1 MLVFKFFSLLV
12 FFKMEEI
19 QNRQNDIQPQNNM
32 EEQEI
37 DLMGLAMKLW
47 AEKKMILKACGWAA
61 LVGLVVAFSI
71 PKEYEST
78 VTLAPE
84 SNKGRSISGGMAA
97 LAGMAGINLG
107 GSSSADALSPELYPD
122 IVKSVPFSIE
132 MFDVKVT
139 DKDGELNT
147 TLYEYLKEEQKQPW
161 WGYITAAPFKA
172 LGWVV
177 KTIKG
182 EDEEKAAND
191 SIDSFRLT
199 KDQSMIIKAM
209 SERISV
215 SVDKKTYVI
224 TITTTMQDPV
234 IAATVTN
241 AVMEKLQ
248 SYITEYRTN
257 KARKDLEFTE
267 KLYAENMETYHKA
280 QQEYAQYMD
289 RNQNVSLR
297 SAQTQQERLRNEME
311 LAFNVYNQ
319 TAQQLQV
326 AKAKVQEDTPVF
338 TVVEAA
344 TVPLRAAKPSK
355 AMILIGFVFL
365 AAVGAGGWVLYGREF
380 VEQFRA
386 KSC

>member
-1 MLVFKFFSLLV
+1 
-12 FFKMEEI
+12 MEEI

-37 DLMGLAMKLW
+37 DLMELAMKLW
-47 AEKKMILKACGWAA
+47 AERKMILKWCGWAA

-122 IVKSVPFSIE
+122 IVKSVPFSVE

-139 DKDGELNT
+139 DKEGELNT

-177 KTIKG
+177 STIKG
-182 EDEEKAAND
+182 EDEEEGEGEGGV
-191 SIDSFRLT
+191 DSFRLT
-199 KDQSMIIKAM
+199 KDQSKIIKAM
-209 SERISV
+209 GERIAV
-215 SVDKKTYVI
+215 SVDKKTFVI

-280 QQEYAQYMD
+280 QQEYANYMD

-319 TAQQLQV
+319 TAQQLQM

-365 AAVGAGGWVLYGREF
+365 AAVGAGGWVLFGREF

-386 KSC
+386 KS

>member
-1 MLVFKFFSLLV
+1 
-12 FFKMEEI
+12 MEEI
-19 QNRQNDIQPQNNM
+19 QNRQNDIQPQYNA
-32 EEQEI
+32 EEEI
-37 DLMGLAMKLW
+37 DLMELAMKLW

-84 SNKGRSISGGMAA
+84 LNKGRSISGGMAA

-107 GSSSADALSPELYPD
+107 GSSGPDALSPELYPD
-122 IVKSVPFSIE
+122 IVKSVPFSVE

-161 WGYITAAPFKA
+161 WGYITAAPFKV

-177 KTIKG
+177 STIKG
-182 EDEEKAAND
+182 EDEEEGEGEGGV
-191 SIDSFRLT
+191 DSFRLT
-199 KDQSMIIKAM
+199 KDQSSIITALGN
-209 SERISV
+209 RIAV
-215 SVDKKTYVI
+215 SVDKKTFVI

-241 AVMEKLQ
+241 EVKEKLQ

-297 SAQTQQERLRNEME
+297 SAQTQQERLRNEMN

-365 AAVGAGGWVLYGREF
+365 AAVGAGGWILFGREF

-386 KSC
+386 KS

>member
-1 MLVFKFFSLLV
+1 
-12 FFKMEEI
+12 
-19 QNRQNDIQPQNNM
+19 
-32 EEQEI
+32 
-37 DLMGLAMKLW
+37 
-47 AEKKMILKACGWAA
+47 
-61 LVGLVVAFSI
+61 
-71 PKEYEST
+71 
-78 VTLAPE
+78 
-84 SNKGRSISGGMAA
+84 
-97 LAGMAGINLG
+97 
-107 GSSSADALSPELYPD
+107 
-122 IVKSVPFSIE
+122 

-182 EDEEKAAND
+182 EDEEKAVND

-199 KDQSMIIKAM
+199 KDQSSIITALGN
-209 SERISV
+209 RIAV
-215 SVDKKTYVI
+215 SVDKKTFVI

-344 TVPLRAAKPSK
+344 TVPLRASKPSK

-365 AAVGAGGWVLYGREF
+365 AAVGAGGWILFGREF

>member
-1 MLVFKFFSLLV
+1 
-12 FFKMEEI
+12 ME
-19 QNRQNDIQPQNNM
+19 DIQKQQNNIQTQQNVQ
-32 EEQEI
+32 EQEI
-37 DLMGLAMKLW
+37 DLLELAKKLW
-47 AEKKMILKACGWAA
+47 AEKKLILKSCGWAA
-61 LVGLVVAFSI
+61 LVGLVVGFSI
-71 PKEYEST
+71 PKEYEAS

-84 SNKGRSISGGMAA
+84 TTGGKSVSGGLSA

-107 GSSSADALSPELYPD
+107 SSSSADALSPELYPD

-132 MFDVKVT
+132 MFDVKVQ
-139 DKDGELNT
+139 DKDGELDT
-147 TLYEYLKEEQKQPW
+147 TLYEYLKEHQKQAW
-161 WGYITAAPFKA
+161 WGYITSAPFKA

-182 EDEEKAAND
+182 EEEESGDGSVNA
-191 SIDSFRLT
+191 FQLT
-199 KDQSMIIKAM
+199 KDQTDIIKDM
-209 SERISV
+209 GKRISV
-215 SVDKKTYVI
+215 SVDKKTSVI
-224 TITTTMQDPV
+224 NITTTMQDPL

-241 AVMEKLQ
+241 EVMTKLQ
-248 SYITEYRTN
+248 DYITTYRTN

-267 KLYAENMETYHKA
+267 KLYEENMETYHKA
-280 QQEYAQYMD
+280 QQEYASYMD

-344 TVPLRAAKPSK
+344 TVPLRASKPSK
-355 AMILIGFVFL
+355 PMILIGFVFL
-365 AAVGAGGWVLYGREF
+365 AGVGAAGWVLFGKEI
-380 VEQFRA
+380 VEQLRV
-386 KSC
+386 KN

>member
-1 MLVFKFFSLLV
+1 
-12 FFKMEEI
+12 MEEI

-37 DLMGLAMKLW
+37 DLMELAMKLW

-84 SNKGRSISGGMAA
+84 LNKGRSISGGMAA

-122 IVKSVPFSIE
+122 IVKSVPFSVE

-139 DKDGELNT
+139 DKEGELNT
-147 TLYEYLKEEQKQPW
+147 TLYEYLKEEQKQAW

-177 KTIKG
+177 STIKG
-182 EDEEKAAND
+182 EDEEEGD
-191 SIDSFRLT
+191 GSVDSFRLT
-199 KDQSMIIKAM
+199 KDQSKIIKAM
-209 SERISV
+209 GERIAV
-215 SVDKKTYVI
+215 SVDKKTFVI

-280 QQEYAQYMD
+280 QQEYANYMD

-297 SAQTQQERLRNEME
+297 TAQTQQERLRNEME

-319 TAQQLQV
+319 TAQQLQM

-355 AMILIGFVFL
+355 AMILIGCVFL
-365 AAVGAGGWVLYGREF
+365 AAVGAGGWILFGREF
-380 VEQFRA
+380 VEQFKA

>member
-1 MLVFKFFSLLV
+1 
-12 FFKMEEI
+12 MEEI

-37 DLMGLAMKLW
+37 DLMELAMKLW
-47 AEKKMILKACGWAA
+47 AERKMILKWCGWAA

-122 IVKSVPFSIE
+122 IVKSVPFSVE

-139 DKDGELNT
+139 DKEGELNT

-177 KTIKG
+177 STIKG
-182 EDEEKAAND
+182 EDEEEGEGEGGV
-191 SIDSFRLT
+191 DSFRLT
-199 KDQSMIIKAM
+199 KDQSKIIKAM
-209 SERISV
+209 GERIAV
-215 SVDKKTYVI
+215 SVDKKTFVI

-280 QQEYAQYMD
+280 QQEYANYMD

-319 TAQQLQV
+319 TAQQLQM

-344 TVPLRAAKPSK
+344 TVPLRASKPSK

-365 AAVGAGGWVLYGREF
+365 AAVGAGGWILFGREF

>member
-1 MLVFKFFSLLV
+1 
-12 FFKMEEI
+12 MEEI

-37 DLMGLAMKLW
+37 DLMELAMKLW
-47 AEKKMILKACGWAA
+47 AERKMILKWCGWAA

-107 GSSSADALSPELYPD
+107 GSSGPDALSPELYPD
-122 IVKSVPFSIE
+122 IVKSVPFSVE

-177 KTIKG
+177 STIKG
-182 EDEEKAAND
+182 EDEEEGEGEGGV
-191 SIDSFRLT
+191 DSFRLT
-199 KDQSMIIKAM
+199 KDQSKIIKAM
-209 SERISV
+209 GERIAV
-215 SVDKKTYVI
+215 SVDKKTFVI

-280 QQEYAQYMD
+280 QQEYANYMD

-319 TAQQLQV
+319 TAQQLQM

-365 AAVGAGGWVLYGREF
+365 AAVGAGGWVLFGREF
-380 VEQFRA
+380 VEQFKA

>member
-1 MLVFKFFSLLV
+1 
-12 FFKMEEI
+12 MEEI

-37 DLMGLAMKLW
+37 DLMELAMKLW

-84 SNKGRSISGGMAA
+84 LNKGRSISGGMAA

-122 IVKSVPFSIE
+122 IVKSVPFSVE

-177 KTIKG
+177 STIKG
-182 EDEEKAAND
+182 EDEEEGEGEGGV
-191 SIDSFRLT
+191 DSFRLT
-199 KDQSMIIKAM
+199 KDQSKIIKAM
-209 SERISV
+209 GERIAV
-215 SVDKKTYVI
+215 SVDKKTFVI

-241 AVMEKLQ
+241 EVKEKLQ
-248 SYITEYRTN
+248 NYITEYRTN

-319 TAQQLQV
+319 TAQQLQM

-355 AMILIGFVFL
+355 AMILIGCVFL
-365 AAVGAGGWVLYGREF
+365 AAVGAGGWILFGREF

-386 KSC
+386 KSI

>member
-1 MLVFKFFSLLV
+1 
-12 FFKMEEI
+12 MEEI

-37 DLMGLAMKLW
+37 DLMELAMKLW
-47 AEKKMILKACGWAA
+47 AEKKMILKACGIAA

-84 SNKGRSISGGMAA
+84 LNKGRSISGGMAA
-97 LAGMAGINLG
+97 LAGMAGINFG
-107 GSSSADALSPELYPD
+107 GSSGPDALSPELYPD
-122 IVKSVPFSIE
+122 IVKSVPFSVE

-139 DKDGELNT
+139 DKEGELNT

-177 KTIKG
+177 STIKG
-182 EDEEKAAND
+182 EDEEEGEGEGGV
-191 SIDSFRLT
+191 DSFRLT
-199 KDQSMIIKAM
+199 KDQSGIITALGN
-209 SERISV
+209 RIAV
-215 SVDKKTYVI
+215 SVDKKTFVI

-241 AVMEKLQ
+241 EVKEKLQ
-248 SYITEYRTN
+248 NYITEYRTN

-319 TAQQLQV
+319 TAQQLQM

-365 AAVGAGGWVLYGREF
+365 AAVGAGGWVLFGREF

>member
-1 MLVFKFFSLLV
+1 
-12 FFKMEEI
+12 MEEI

-37 DLMGLAMKLW
+37 DLMELAMKLW
-47 AEKKMILKACGWAA
+47 AERKMILKWCGWAA

-122 IVKSVPFSIE
+122 IVKSVPFSVE

-139 DKDGELNT
+139 DKEGELNT

-177 KTIKG
+177 STIKG
-182 EDEEKAAND
+182 EDEEEGEGEGGV
-191 SIDSFRLT
+191 DSFRLT
-199 KDQSMIIKAM
+199 KDQSKIIKAM
-209 SERISV
+209 GERIAV
-215 SVDKKTYVI
+215 SVDKKTFVI

-280 QQEYAQYMD
+280 QQEYANYMD

-319 TAQQLQV
+319 TAQQLQM

-344 TVPLRAAKPSK
+344 TVPLRASKPSK

-365 AAVGAGGWVLYGREF
+365 AAVGAGGWILFGREF
-380 VEQFRA
+380 VEQFKA

>member
-1 MLVFKFFSLLV
+1 
-12 FFKMEEI
+12 MEEI

-37 DLMGLAMKLW
+37 DLMELAMKLW
-47 AEKKMILKACGWAA
+47 AEKKMILKACGIAA

-84 SNKGRSISGGMAA
+84 LNKGRSISGGMAA

-107 GSSSADALSPELYPD
+107 GSSGPDALSPELYPD

-177 KTIKG
+177 STIKG
-182 EDEEKAAND
+182 EDEEEGEGEGGV
-191 SIDSFRLT
+191 DSFRLT
-199 KDQSMIIKAM
+199 KDQSNIITALGN
-209 SERISV
+209 RIAV
-215 SVDKKTYVI
+215 SVDKKTFVI

-241 AVMEKLQ
+241 EVKEKLQ

-297 SAQTQQERLRNEME
+297 SAQTQQERLRNEMN

-365 AAVGAGGWVLYGREF
+365 AAVGAGGWVLFGREF
-380 VEQFRA
+380 VEQFKA

>member
-1 MLVFKFFSLLV
+1 
-12 FFKMEEI
+12 MEEI

-37 DLMGLAMKLW
+37 DLMELAMKLW
-47 AEKKMILKACGWAA
+47 AERKMILKWCGWAA

-122 IVKSVPFSIE
+122 IVKSVPFSVE

-139 DKDGELNT
+139 DKEGELNT

-177 KTIKG
+177 STIKG
-182 EDEEKAAND
+182 EDEEEGEGEGGV
-191 SIDSFRLT
+191 DSFRLT
-199 KDQSMIIKAM
+199 KDQSKIIKAM
-209 SERISV
+209 GERIAV
-215 SVDKKTYVI
+215 SVDKKTFVI

-280 QQEYAQYMD
+280 QQEYANYMD

>member
-1 MLVFKFFSLLV
+1 
-12 FFKMEEI
+12 MEEI

-37 DLMGLAMKLW
+37 DLMELAMKLW

-122 IVKSVPFSIE
+122 IVKSVPFSVE

-177 KTIKG
+177 STIKG
-182 EDEEKAAND
+182 EDEEEGEGEGGV
-191 SIDSFRLT
+191 DSFRLT
-199 KDQSMIIKAM
+199 KDQSKIIKAM
-209 SERISV
+209 GERIAV
-215 SVDKKTYVI
+215 SVDKKTFVI

-319 TAQQLQV
+319 TAQQLQM

-365 AAVGAGGWVLYGREF
+365 AAVGAGGWVLFGREF